1 MNDNNLIADFL
12 IEPTMNGT
20 QGSVSKNAV
29 KSFSSRSNTRSGGD
43 FKYTS
48 VRRPNRAKGTIPF
61 KISLLNSKQLA
72 SSEEDESIKALI
84 LLVNPSDINIGSSQ
98 SISDQYGRD
107 AHIVT
112 MWGANQTTI
121 TGNGSSGAFIT
132 SNGISS
138 GENIQYAGLQ
148 RKDTLAY
155 ANLISFIGL
164 IRNNGY
170 YGIRTDS
177 EGSDYVRNPESFTPD
192 KTTLAD
198 GKTAIDLI
206 ERPSYLTPIIG
217 EGRTRVIHVMD
228 TVCIKYDGTSYIGSF
243 VSFTLDSSADK
254 PYRFTYSFEFLCS
267 GLLGDKVEGHINDGT
282 NKNSGIIIR
291 RPLTTFLPSGVN
303 VSINSINDSLKKAKD
318 ATEKY
323 SSSIG
328 ISPEII
334 DQQCNSS
341 EGFSTDFTYA
351 KLIASSTAK
360 KYNLNNN
367 CATEYLPNL
376 CTLSQTLQK
385 LKDRYGKGITI
396 TSGYRSPELNE
407 QIENSAKG
415 SYHMKGL
422 AADIINSDG
431 IIDSGYDLY
440 DTIMSMYSELN
451 IQQIGVYIG
460 GPKTSGYKNDTRK
473 IRWIHFGLG
482 GGSDYFEQ
490 YNQVEDKYKGIDR
503 GKFTTIR
510 NTYSN

>member
-29 KSFSSRSNTRSGGD
+29 KSFSVRDNTRRGGG

-48 VRRPNRAKGTIPF
+48 VRRPNKAKGTIPF
-61 KISLLNSKQLA
+61 NISLLNSKQLA
-72 SSEEDESIKALI
+72 SSEEDESIKALT

-132 SNGISS
+132 SNGLSS
-138 GENIQYAGLQ
+138 GENFRYGLM

-282 NKNSGIIIR
+282 NKDSGIIIR

-303 VSINSINDSLKKAKD
+303 VNINNINDSLKKAKD

-323 SSSIG
+323 NSAIG

-351 KLIASSTAK
+351 KLIASNKAK
-360 KYNLNNN
+360 SLGLNNN

-396 TSGYRSPELNE
+396 TSGYRSPKVNE
-407 QIENSAKG
+407 QVKG
-415 SYHMKGL
+415 EKNSYHMKGL

-460 GPKTSGYKNDTRK
+460 GPGYKKDTRR

-482 GGSDYFEQ
+482 GGSNYFRK
-490 YNQVEDKYKGIDR
+490 YNQLTEVYDKIYSND
-503 GKFTTIR
+503 FTTIR
-510 NTYSN
+510 NFYSN

>member
-132 SNGISS
+132 SNGLSS

-282 NKNSGIIIR
+282 NKDSGIIIR

-303 VSINSINDSLKKAKD
+303 VNINNINDSLKKAKD

-323 SSSIG
+323 NSAIG

-351 KLIASSTAK
+351 KLIASNKAK
-360 KYNLNNN
+360 SLGLNNN
-367 CATEYLPNL
+367 CPTEYLSNL
-376 CTLSQTLQK
+376 CTLSKTLQK
-385 LKDRYGKGITI
+385 LKDKYGKGITI
-396 TSGYRSPELNE
+396 TSGYRSPNVNELV
-407 QIENSAKG
+407 KG
-415 SYHMKGL
+415 EKNSYHMQGL
-422 AADIINSDG
+422 AADIVNSDG

-482 GGSDYFEQ
+482 GGSNYFRK
-490 YNQVEDKYKGIDR
+490 YNQLTEVYDKIYSND
-503 GKFTTIR
+503 FTTIR
-510 NTYSN
+510 NFYSN